1 VIRLKIENKEELRN
15 FSAKMKK
22 EIKNDD
28 TEDITTSTSEKDA
41 LKDKPES
48 SKNNVKNSKQKETEE
63 MNEDYKNKKKNV
75 HSATVKK
82 GPYDGVR
89 QQLDGMKKENYDD
102 DESEKK
108 INKKKVTEKRIP
120 KTSTKNDKQEKVNGG
135 DGCGMLLAIVV
146 MLVGM
151 GLIYA
156 TKYGLLRIII
166 SNKHSY
172 NTVEDFQSAID
183 KISNEFKDQPQTTI
197 KLFKNVGIEHLK
209 RVQEENKDDLR
220 PMSFLLAGYQG
231 SEKTLDCFMKKLA
244 KAFTNKPYE
253 IIESTEY
260 KNKERLDEKI
270 KSSLQNDQKFIIV
283 QNVDKLPFSTAQLFM
298 SYSDAY
304 NDLSSF
310 PQSLIILT
318 TILPFKYDPVNS
330 SRKLDEG
337 RVGDYFKN
345 VIWKGQGP
353 ADSIPPLWTRVG
365 DGLAL
370 LRHNDKN
377 VCSIQ
382 EDL

>member
-1 VIRLKIENKEELRN
+1 
-15 FSAKMKK
+15 MKK
-22 EIKNDD
+22 EVKNDD
-28 TEDITTSTSEKDA
+28 TAEDIMTSTSEKDA
-41 LKDKPES
+41 LKDKLES
-48 SKNNVKNSKQKETEE
+48 SKNKGKNSKKKETEE
-63 MNEDYKNKKKNV
+63 MDEDYKNKKKNV

-102 DESEKK
+102 ESEKK
-108 INKKKVTEKRIP
+108 INKKKVTENRILE
-120 KTSTKNDKQEKVNGG
+120 KASIKNDKQEKVNGG
-135 DGCGMLLAIVV
+135 DGCRMLFAIVFV
-146 MLVGM
+146 LLVGM

-156 TKYGLLRIII
+156 TKVTNI

-172 NTVEDFQSAID
+172 NTVEDFKSEID
-183 KISNEFKDQPQTTI
+183 KISKEFKDQPQTTI
-197 KLFKNVGIEHLK
+197 KLFKNVGMEHLK

-244 KAFTNKPYE
+244 NAFTYKDYE
-253 IIESTEY
+253 TIESTQY

-283 QNVDKLPFSTAQLFM
+283 QNIDKLPFSTAQLFM

-330 SRKLDEG
+330 SRKVDEG